1 MANTGAASSSQSLC
15 CTKSTTIWSTLISHP
30 SLHWD
35 SPVQEVM
42 HLVSYNH
49 SAAVLL
55 TPTRSFLVLSGTGMH
70 WWWIHYFFKLWMP
83 SRTTTSL
90 IRRLITFV
98 FNLLFY
104 PPETWLT
111 QPLCICLLVWSGIV
125 NGRRRRRRSLLVP
138 KCLGSEV
145 SGYLPDIYK
154 SKPNPY
160 LNTNPNP
167 TSILCKDSCK
177 YLPCIL
183 SKVYQNISWIHSST
197 CKHKSYF
204 HWRVHWNFVHWSLF
218 SVNGFTENVET
229 IFYFQWRVHWN
240 YEHWD
245 LFSVNGSLKY
255 RALEYFQWLASLRIK
270 LN

>member
-1 MANTGAASSSQSLC
+1 MLHDLE
-15 CTKSTTIWSTLISHP
+15 WPTLEQRRHLSRHAVENLQP
-30 SLHWD
+30 FDQHWD
-35 SPVQEVM
+35 SPVPEVM

-55 TPTRSFLVLSGTGMH
+55 TPTHSVLVLSGTGMH
-70 WWWIHYFFKLWMP
+70 WRWIHYFFRLLMP
-83 SRTTTSL
+83 SRTTCSL
-90 IRRLITFV
+90 IRHLITSV

-125 NGRRRRRRSLLVP
+125 NGRRRSLLVP
-138 KCLGSEV
+138 KCLGSKV
-145 SGYLPDIYK
+145 SGYLPDYI
-154 SKPNPY
+154 NLNLTLTLTLTLLTLRPY
-160 LNTNPNP
+160 CVKTLVNT
-167 TSILCKDSCK
+167 
-177 YLPCIL
+177 LPCIL
-183 SKVYQNISWIHSST
+183 SKVYQNTSWIHSST